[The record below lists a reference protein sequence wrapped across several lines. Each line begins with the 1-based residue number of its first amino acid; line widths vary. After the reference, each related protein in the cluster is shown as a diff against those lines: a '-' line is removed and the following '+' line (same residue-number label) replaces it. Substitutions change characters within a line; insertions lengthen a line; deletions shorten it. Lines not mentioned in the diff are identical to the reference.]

1 MLYNSSM
8 DSSRDSSMGSEEQVS
23 RDERPFSFSE
33 TRAGSGDTQSISI
46 SSGVGSASVAQ
57 SRDSSGSSS
66 EEVEEHRNMMLAS
79 LLEDYIRTRAT
90 DFLNSTNPSRNYTR
104 QSPEVQTL
112 ARQLFADTSRKLST
126 SGIVSEFASSD
137 AGRGTRRQYLTALD
151 NLMAGSQG
159 SATSLQSPVHDLGID
174 ISHLSIVPHP
184 GNDMHLTVQL
194 PRPQSHYQSS
204 FQELSLLGK
213 GGFGKVYQ
221 CFNPLDQKTYAVK
234 KIQLSPT
241 LALRFRN
248 GRLDKLQHILREVQ
262 ALATLEHPN
271 IVRYHATWFEEPQQ
285 PSRNVISHGRSF
297 WFPYLLFMCTWYSHQ
312 HGIDQDGFRSAHGVL
327 DATNTSTFHI
337 HYARHLQHF
346 LLEIFF
352 YTYDHN
358 IEVGGAY

>member
-1 MLYNSSM
+1 
-8 DSSRDSSMGSEEQVS
+8 MGSEEQVS